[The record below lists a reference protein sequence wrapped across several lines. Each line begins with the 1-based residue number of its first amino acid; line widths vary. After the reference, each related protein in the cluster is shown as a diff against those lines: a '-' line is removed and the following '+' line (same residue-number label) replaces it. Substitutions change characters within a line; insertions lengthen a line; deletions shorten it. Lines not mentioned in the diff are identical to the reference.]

1 MRLCAHCSSPLSPL
15 KRADARWCGGRCAVA
30 AHRLRAS
37 LPFLPLALTDEPR
50 WVRFETTKRPIQAN
64 GRAASSTNPAT
75 WTDYDTARASNVG
88 AGLGFVLNGDGL
100 VCLDFDHCFDG
111 ANLAPWTASL
121 LDRLPP
127 TYVERSPS
135 GSGLHVWGFASLDFS
150 GRRVA
155 VPGGEVE
162 VYGSVRYMTVTGDAL
177 TTTRELG
184 DLSAFIAS
192 LIR

>member
-1 MRLCAHCSSPLSPL
+1 MRLCGHCSEPLSPL

-30 AHRLRAS
+30 AHRLLAS
-37 LPFLPLALTDEPR
+37 LPLLPPALTDEPR
-50 WVRFETTKRPIQAN
+50 WVRFERTKRPVQPN

-75 WTDYDTARASNVG
+75 WTDYETASGSTVG
-88 AGLGFVLNGDGL
+88 AGVGFVLNGDGL
-100 VCLDFDHCFDG
+100 VCLDFDHCYSG
-111 ANLAPWTASL
+111 ADLAPWAASI
-121 LDRLPP
+121 LDRVPP

-135 GSGLHVWGFASLDFS
+135 GDGLHVWGFASLDFA

-162 VYGSVRYMTVTGDAL
+162 VYGSARYMTVTGDSL

-184 DLSAFIAS
+184 DLSAVIAS